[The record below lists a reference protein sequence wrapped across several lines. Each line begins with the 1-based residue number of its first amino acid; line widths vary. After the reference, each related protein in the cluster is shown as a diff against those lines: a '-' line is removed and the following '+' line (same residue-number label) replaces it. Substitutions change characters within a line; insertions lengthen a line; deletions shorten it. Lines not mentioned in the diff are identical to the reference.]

1 MKILIILVISKKN
14 LYSILSNHI
23 SIVHTKSIFKKMD
36 KRTIELL
43 QTRMKRDVNVGI
55 HGILDSE
62 ATRYYNEESQE
73 IRPPFF
79 RDVDRIVHSKAY
91 ARYID
96 KSQVF
101 FDINNANITHRSLH
115 VHIVSRIARQIGR
128 VLRLNTDLI
137 EAISLGHDVGH
148 APFGHLGEDILN
160 EISKEYNMGTFSHN
174 AQGIRWLSYLEKRFP
189 EQPAN
194 GLNLS
199 LQVLDGI
206 LCHDG
211 EVNEQQLKPLK
222 RNGKSWEQHFEE
234 YNDCFNENRIKRIP
248 MTYEGIVTRFSD
260 TISYI
265 GRDIEDAILLK
276 LISRDEIPDSSKKVL
291 GDTNPKIIDTLI
303 TDLLN
308 FSLDND
314 VIGYSDEIFEALK
327 ELKSFNYDNIYIRR
341 DLFKKN
347 STEKTFLDILKE
359 RFLLIFKKSL
369 KDLAEEN
376 YKAPIFRDH
385 IEYIDDKN
393 YSTYFKPLKKSNQL
407 TLIVRDYIAG
417 MSDKYFN
424 EIYNIFQKDN

>member
-1 MKILIILVISKKN
+1 
-14 LYSILSNHI
+14 
-23 SIVHTKSIFKKMD
+23 MD

-62 ATRYYNEESQE
+62 AIRYHEEESEE

-137 EAISLGHDVGH
+137 EAIALGHDVGH
-148 APFGHLGEDILN
+148 APFGHLGEDILS

-174 AQGIRWLSYLEKRFP
+174 AQGIRWLSYLEKRNP

-194 GLNLS
+194 GLNLT
-199 LQVLDGI
+199 LQVVDGI

-211 EVNEQQLKPLK
+211 EVNEQQLKPIK
-222 RNGKSWEQHFEE
+222 RNGKSWEDHFKE
-234 YNDCFNENRIKRIP
+234 YEDCFNENKIRRIP
-248 MTYEGIVTRFSD
+248 MTYEAIVTRFSD

-276 LISRDEIPDSSKKVL
+276 LISREEIPNHCKKVL
-291 GDTNPKIIDTLI
+291 GDTNAKIIDTLI

-314 VIGYSDEIFEALK
+314 IIGYSDEIFEALK
-327 ELKSFNYDNIYIRR
+327 ELKSFNYNHIYIRR

-347 STEKTFLDILKE
+347 LTEKTFIENLKE
-359 RFLLIFKKSL
+359 RFLLIFERSL
-369 KDLAEEN
+369 KDLEEDN
-376 YKAPIFRDH
+376 YKAPIYRDH

-393 YSTYFKPLKKSNQL
+393 YNTYFKSLKKNHQL

-424 EIYNIFQKDN
+424 EIYEHFKKNR

>member
-1 MKILIILVISKKN
+1 
-14 LYSILSNHI
+14 
-23 SIVHTKSIFKKMD
+23 MD
-36 KRTIELL
+36 KKITDLL

-62 ATRYYNEESQE
+62 AIRYYKEESEE

-79 RDVDRIVHSKAY
+79 RDVDRIVHSKAF

-101 FDINNANITHRSLH
+101 FEINNANITHRSLH
-115 VHIVSRIARQIGR
+115 VTLVSRISRQIGR

-137 EAISLGHDVGH
+137 EAIALGHDLGH
-148 APFGHLGEDILN
+148 SPFGHLGENILN
-160 EISKEYNMGTFSHN
+160 EISNKYDLGTFSHN
-174 AQGIRWLSYLEKRFP
+174 AQGIRWLSRLEKRFP
-189 EQPAN
+189 DEPAQ
-194 GLNLS
+194 GLNLT

-211 EVNEQQLKPLK
+211 EVNEKDLKPTK
-222 RNGKSWEQHFEE
+222 RNGKNWEEHLKE
-234 YNDCFNENRIKRIP
+234 YEDCFKENKIVRIP
-248 MTYEGIVTRFSD
+248 MTYEGIAVRFAD

-276 LISRDEIPDSSKKVL
+276 LINRSQIPDFCKKVL
-291 GDTNPKIIDTLI
+291 GDTNTKIIDTLI

-314 VIGYSDEIFEALK
+314 VIGYSDEIFQALK
-327 ELKSFNYDNIYIRR
+327 ELKAFNYENIYIRR

-347 STEKTFLDILKE
+347 STDKTFIDDLTA
-359 RFLLIFKKSL
+359 RFLLIFERSL
-369 KDLAEEN
+369 KDLQEEN
-376 YKAPIFRDH
+376 YNAPIFKEH

-393 YSTYFKPLKKSNQL
+393 FSTYFKSLKNKNQL

-424 EIYNIFQKDN
+424 DIYHRFQKK

>member
-1 MKILIILVISKKN
+1 
-14 LYSILSNHI
+14 
-23 SIVHTKSIFKKMD
+23 MD

-62 ATRYYNEESQE
+62 AIRYHEEESEE

-137 EAISLGHDVGH
+137 EAIALGHDVGH
-148 APFGHLGEDILN
+148 APFGHLGEDILS

-174 AQGIRWLSYLEKRFP
+174 AQGIRWLSYLEKRNP

-194 GLNLS
+194 GLNLT
-199 LQVLDGI
+199 LQVVDGI

-211 EVNEQQLKPLK
+211 EVNEQQLKPIK
-222 RNGKSWEQHFEE
+222 RNGKSWEDHFKE
-234 YNDCFNENRIKRIP
+234 YEDCFNENKIRRIP
-248 MTYEGIVTRFSD
+248 MTYEAIVTRFSD

-276 LISRDEIPDSSKKVL
+276 LISREEIPNHCKKVL
-291 GDTNPKIIDTLI
+291 GDTNAKIIDTLI

-327 ELKSFNYDNIYIRR
+327 ELKLFNYNNIYIRR
-341 DLFKKN
+341 DLFKRN
-347 STEKTFLDILKE
+347 LTEKTFIENLKE
-359 RFLLIFKKSL
+359 RFLLIFERSL
-369 KDLAEEN
+369 KDLEEDN
-376 YKAPIFRDH
+376 YKAPIYRDH

-393 YSTYFKPLKKSNQL
+393 YNTYFKSLKKNHQL

-424 EIYNIFQKDN
+424 EIYEHFKKNR

>member
-1 MKILIILVISKKN
+1 
-14 LYSILSNHI
+14 
-23 SIVHTKSIFKKMD
+23 MD
-36 KRTIELL
+36 KRTIKLL

-137 EAISLGHDVGH
+137 EAIALGHDVGH
-148 APFGHLGEDILN
+148 APFGHLGEDILG
-160 EISKEYNMGTFSHN
+160 EISKEYNMGSFNHN
-174 AQGIRWLSYLEKRFP
+174 AQGIRWLSYLEKRDP
-189 EQPAN
+189 EKPAN
-194 GLNLS
+194 GLNLT

-211 EVNEQQLKPLK
+211 EVNEQKLKPTK
-222 RNGKSWEQHFEE
+222 RNGKSWEDHFKE
-234 YNDCFNENRIKRIP
+234 YNDCFTENRIKRIP
-248 MTYEGIVTRFSD
+248 MSYEGIVTRFSD

-276 LISRDEIPDSSKKVL
+276 LIKRTQIPESCTKIL
-291 GDTNPKIIDTLI
+291 GDTNTKIIDTLI
-303 TDLLN
+303 TDLLS

-327 ELKSFNYDNIYIRR
+327 ELKLFNYKNIYIRR

-347 STEKTFLDILKE
+347 STDKTFIDKLKE
-359 RFLLIFKKSL
+359 RFLFIFKTSL
-369 KDLAEEN
+369 QDLQKEHF
-376 YKAPIFRDH
+376 KAPIFRDH
-385 IEYIDDKN
+385 IEYIDNKN
-393 YSTYFKPLKKSNQL
+393 YETYFERLKKANQL
-407 TLIVRDYIAG
+407 TLIARDYIAG

-424 EIYNIFQKDN
+424 EIYERYRKRE

>member
-1 MKILIILVISKKN
+1 
-14 LYSILSNHI
+14 
-23 SIVHTKSIFKKMD
+23 MD
-36 KRTIELL
+36 KKIIDLL

-62 ATRYYNEESQE
+62 ATRYYNEESKE

-79 RDVDRIVHSKAY
+79 RDVDRIVHSKAF

-115 VHIVSRIARQIGR
+115 VTLVSRISIQIGR

-137 EAISLGHDVGH
+137 EGIALGHDLGH
-148 APFGHLGEDILN
+148 SPFGHLGEDILSD
-160 EISKEYNMGTFSHN
+160 ISKEYNLGTFNHN
-174 AQGIRWLSYLEKRFP
+174 AQGIRWLSHLEKRFP
-189 EQPAN
+189 NKPAQ
-194 GLNLS
+194 GLNLT

-211 EVNEQQLKPLK
+211 EVNEQKLRPKK
-222 RNGKSWEQHFEE
+222 RNGKTWEDHLNE
-234 YNDCFNENRIKRIP
+234 YNDCFNENKIKRIP
-248 MTYEGIVTRFSD
+248 MTYEGIAVRFAD

-276 LISRDEIPDSSKKVL
+276 LINRDEIPNHSKKVL

-314 VIGYSDEIFEALK
+314 VIGYSDEIFQALK
-327 ELKSFNYDNIYIRR
+327 ELKAFNYENIYIRR
-341 DLFKKN
+341 DLFKRN
-347 STEKTFLDILKE
+347 SSDRTFIDMLKSK
-359 RFLLIFKKSL
+359 FLLIFKRTI
-369 KDLAEEN
+369 KDLEEEN
-376 YKAPIFRDH
+376 YNSPVFKDH
-385 IEYIDDKN
+385 IEYIDDQN
-393 YSTYFKPLKKSNQL
+393 YSTYFQSLKNKNQL
-407 TLIVRDYIAG
+407 SLIARDYIAG

-424 EIYNIFQKDN
+424 EIYERFRK